1 MDNSNISDLINNIEN
16 GTFADAE
23 QVFNDI
29 MDLKAGEH
37 LDQMR
42 QDMAAGIFNDTPED
56 NDAEDFDHYEI
67 TDEDDEYGDQDE
79 IEDTDEDL

>member
-1 MDNSNISDLINNIEN
+1 MENNISDLINNIEN

-42 QDMAAGIFNDTPED
+42 QDVADSVFNDTPD
-56 NDAEDFDHYEI
+56 DTEDFDHYEI
-67 TDEDDEYGDQDE
+67 TDEEDEYGD
-79 IEDTDEDL
+79 IEPEVEDDNEDL

>member
-37 LDQMR
+37 LDNMR
-42 QDMAAGIFNDTPED
+42 QDMANCVFNDTPDE
-56 NDAEDFDHYEI
+56 EDFDHYEI
-67 TDEDDEYGDQDE
+67 TDENDHGDQEE
-79 IEDTDEDL
+79 IEGTDEDL

>member
-1 MDNSNISDLINNIEN
+1 MMDNSNISDLINNIEN

-29 MDLKAGEH
+29 MDLKAGEQ

-42 QDMAAGIFNDTPED
+42 QDMTAGIYNDTPED
-56 NDAEDFDHYEI
+56 NEVEDFDHYEI
-67 TDEDDEYGDQDE
+67 TDENDHGDTEE

>member
-42 QDMAAGIFNDTPED
+42 QDMAAGIFNDTPD
-56 NDAEDFDHYEI
+56 DDTDFDHYEI
-67 TDEDDEYGDQDE
+67 TDENDAGDQEE
-79 IEDTDEDL
+79 IEGTDEDL

>member
-1 MDNSNISDLINNIEN
+1 MDNSNISELINNIEN

-42 QDMAAGIFNDTPED
+42 QDMANGIFNDTPD
-56 NDAEDFDHYEI
+56 DADEFDHYEI
-67 TDEDDEYGDQDE
+67 TDEGDDEYGELE
-79 IEDTDEDL
+79 IEDQDDEDL

>member
-42 QDMAAGIFNDTPED
+42 QDMAAGVFNDTPED
-56 NDAEDFDHYEI
+56 DAEDFDHYEI
-67 TDEDDEYGDQDE
+67 TDEDEYGDQDE

>member
-1 MDNSNISDLINNIEN
+1 MENSNISDLINNIES

-42 QDMAAGIFNDTPED
+42 QDMANSVFNDTPDE
-56 NDAEDFDHYEI
+56 EDFDHYEI
-67 TDEDDEYGDQDE
+67 TDEDDHGDQEE
-79 IEDTDEDL
+79 IEGTDEDL

>member
-1 MDNSNISDLINNIEN
+1 MDNSNISDLINNIES

-29 MDLKAGEH
+29 MDLKAGEQ

-42 QDMAAGIFNDTPED
+42 QDMAAGI
-56 NDAEDFDHYEI
+56 
-67 TDEDDEYGDQDE
+67 
-79 IEDTDEDL
+79 

>member
-1 MDNSNISDLINNIEN
+1 MDNNGISDLINNIEN

-42 QDMAAGIFNDTPED
+42 QDMAAGIFNDTPEE

-67 TDEDDEYGDQDE
+67 TDEDEYGDQDE

>member
-1 MDNSNISDLINNIEN
+1 MMDNSNISDLINNIED

-29 MDLKAGEH
+29 MDLKAGEQ

-42 QDMAAGIFNDTPED
+42 QDMAAGIYNDTPED
-56 NDAEDFDHYEI
+56 NEVEDFEHYEI
-67 TDEDDEYGDQDE
+67 TDENDHGDTEE

>member
-1 MDNSNISDLINNIEN
+1 MDNSNISDLINNIEG

-37 LDQMR
+37 LDNMR
-42 QDMAAGIFNDTPED
+42 QDMANSVFNDTPEV
-56 NDAEDFDHYEI
+56 EDFDHYEI
-67 TDEDDEYGDQDE
+67 TDENDHGDQEE
-79 IEDTDEDL
+79 IEGTDEDL